1 MWFLPINQCFCNKKL
16 SVRIVWKI
24 TSQKQFE
31 CLQTLEMLGKNRE
44 GFETPDECL
53 QRILSKNDCSK
64 SKHDD
69 DVKDGEQ

>member
-1 MWFLPINQCFCNKKL
+1 MENNKPKTIRV
-16 SVRIVWKI
+16 SANTI
-24 TSQKQFE
+24 
-31 CLQTLEMLGKNRE
+31 EMLGKNRE

-69 DVKDGEQ
+69 DVKDDEQ

>member
-1 MWFLPINQCFCNKKL
+1 MENNKSKTIRV
-16 SVRIVWKI
+16 SANTI
-24 TSQKQFE
+24 
-31 CLQTLEMLGKNRE
+31 EMLGKNRE

-69 DVKDGEQ
+69 DVKNETSEEK